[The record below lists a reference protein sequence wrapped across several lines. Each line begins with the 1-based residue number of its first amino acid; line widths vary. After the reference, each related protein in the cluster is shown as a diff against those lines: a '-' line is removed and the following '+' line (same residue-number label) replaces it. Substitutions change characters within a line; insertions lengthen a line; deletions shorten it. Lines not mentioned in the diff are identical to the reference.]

1 MHLLKP
7 GTMKTSF
14 SSPLSLIL
22 FGLMFFSLSVF
33 GGKEDSLYTVE
44 LDGKLFIPENE
55 ESRFY
60 QLELMSD
67 NVVLETGIVVDGEN
81 FLLRVKKN
89 SLYTIRI
96 TKEGHMPMVV
106 SINTNVSEEHKQKYR
121 FDNNYFIS
129 LHGFTFSLS
138 LQNQDSVCT
147 R

>member
-1 MHLLKP
+1 
-7 GTMKTSF
+7 MKTLTF
-14 SSPLSLIL
+14 SPLSLIL
-22 FGLMFFSLSVF
+22 FGLLFFLSLPSF

-44 LDGKLFIPENE
+44 LDGKLFIPEND

-67 NVVLETGIVVDGEN
+67 NEVLETGIVVDGEN

-96 TKEGHMPMVV
+96 TKEGYVPMVV
-106 SINTNVSEEHKQKYR
+106 SLNTSSESDNKQNFR
-121 FDNNYFIS
+121 FDNSYFTS
-129 LHGFTFSLS
+129 LHGFTFLLS
-138 LQNQDSVCT
+138 LQNQESLVS

>member
-1 MHLLKP
+1 
-7 GTMKTSF
+7 MKTLTF
-14 SSPLSLIL
+14 SPLSLIL
-22 FGLMFFSLSVF
+22 FGLLFFLSLPSF

-44 LDGKLFIPENE
+44 LDGKLFIPEND

-96 TKEGHMPMVV
+96 TKEGHVPMVV
-106 SINTNVSEEHKQKYR
+106 SVSTNPEKDNKQNFR
-121 FDNNYFIS
+121 FDNSYFTS
-129 LHGFTFSLS
+129 LHGFTFLLS
-138 LQNQDSVCT
+138 LQNQETLVS